1 MYKNSSISIYQPIT
15 NEDIDVKIASLTQR
29 FGFSTTSDQPIAN
42 PYLNYTENGLGL
54 YSCAEQ
60 RSKSIETL
68 LHIDFVGG
76 KNGYRYAKDCTI
88 KQAIARA
95 VGIKSGFRPTVFD
108 ATAGLGGDA
117 FVLACLGATVFL
129 CERSPLLF
137 CLLKDALKRAQSSE
151 SIQDITEKRMHL
163 MHGNSS
169 EILQN
174 TNDSYHTVYMDPMY
188 PHKKK
193 AALNKKE
200 MRVIRSF
207 VGDDQDSEVLLTT
220 ALDKA
225 KNRVVVK
232 RPKGAP
238 YVMAKK
244 PSHEILMKNSR
255 FDVYL
260 TNTKH

>member
-1 MYKNSSISIYQPIT
+1 MYKNNAISIYQPT
-15 NEDIDVKIASLTQR
+15 TSEDNTKKNSSLSQR
-29 FGFSTTSDQPIAN
+29 FGFTTVTDRPIAI
-42 PYLNYTENGLGL
+42 PYLTYSDNGLGL
-54 YSCAEQ
+54 YVLADKNA
-60 RSKSIETL
+60 KSIETL

-95 VGIKSGFRPTVFD
+95 VGIKSGFRPTIFD

-117 FVLACLGATVFL
+117 FVLACLGSTLTL
-129 CERSPLLF
+129 CERSLVLF
-137 CLLKDALKRAQSSE
+137 CLLEDALNRAKNDEYLQE
-151 SIQDITEKRMHL
+151 IVTEKMTL
-163 MHGNSS
+163 VHGNSAD
-169 EILQN
+169 ILQKS
-174 TNDSYHTVYMDPMY
+174 DSYYHTVYMDPMY

-200 MRVIRSF
+200 MRVIRSV
-207 VGDDQDSEVLLTT
+207 VGDDHDSEQLLIT
-220 ALDKA
+220 ALDVV

-238 YVMAKK
+238 YIMDKK
-244 PSHEILMKNSR
+244 PTHEILMKNSR

-260 TNTKH
+260 KK